1 MLVQKQV
8 QYREKEAGR
17 DVSVNSCSAMVLLG
31 SDRSSEIIHDNC
43 GAMKTFQREE
53 RGEARAHAQ
62 SKSGNTQRSDVEQAT
77 GNFNS
82 LLLMSEILQGS
93 VLGSVIFN
101 IFSMTWRSQD
111 NALL

>member
-43 GAMKTFQREE
+43 GAMKTF
-53 RGEARAHAQ
+53 
-62 SKSGNTQRSDVEQAT
+62 
-77 GNFNS
+77 
-82 LLLMSEILQGS
+82 
-93 VLGSVIFN
+93 
-101 IFSMTWRSQD
+101 
-111 NALL
+111 